1 MFQELMPLL
10 AQRILLITL
19 SRVSDEQISVN
30 IIPKPLKSDPQ
41 DDGSALT
48 TPLRVTGT
56 PKELDEQ
63 LPPQLAEFVETHL
76 GLSSTLKS
84 AKEQMEA
91 AAKAAR
97 EAAKKPT
104 NSKSHSGS
112 SKMPLQ
118 ARRKCKPRPVRKKTQ
133 MIQNRR
139 PSLPSHRLLEVALA
153 RVPEACSTLRR
164 RTTSEIRCP
173 VVFTD
178 HPRKESSWKYIAW
191 NENLSTT
198 ESSCLIRPQ
207 R

>member
-104 NSKSHSGS
+104 NSKSHGS
-112 SKMPLQ
+112 SS
-118 ARRKCKPRPVRKKTQ
+118 KTAVLSSPQ
-133 MIQNRR
+133 VPKEEGATDSPDDSQSG
-139 PSLPSHRLLEVALA
+139 PEPAQPAPEGGGPGASTGSLFDLE
-153 RVPEACSTLRR
+153 PKN
-164 RTTSEIRCP
+164 
-173 VVFTD
+173 D
-178 HPRKESSWKYIAW
+178 D
-191 NENLSTT
+191 
-198 ESSCLIRPQ
+198 
-207 R
+207 

>member
-10 AQRILLITL
+10 AQRILLLTL

-30 IIPKPLKSDPQ
+30 IIPKPLKSDQQ

-63 LPPQLAEFVETHL
+63 LPRQLADFVETHL
-76 GLSSTLKS
+76 ELSSTLKS

-104 NSKSHSGS
+104 NSKSHSGP
-112 SKMPLQ
+112 SKSAP
-118 ARRKCKPRPVRKKTQ
+118 
-133 MIQNRR
+133 
-139 PSLPSHRLLEVALA
+139 PSPAKVQTEALVHRC
-153 RVPEACSTLRR
+153 RHSTRSGSR
-164 RTTSEIRCP
+164 
-173 VVFTD
+173 
-178 HPRKESSWKYIAW
+178 
-191 NENLSTT
+191 LSTPA
-198 ESSCLIRPQ
+198 SWR

>member
-10 AQRILLITL
+10 AQRILLLTL

-30 IIPKPLKSDPQ
+30 IVPKPLKSNQQ
-41 DDGSALT
+41 DDGAALT
-48 TPLRVTGT
+48 TPLAVTGS

-63 LPPQLAEFVETHL
+63 LARQLVEFVEAHL

-112 SKMPLQ
+112 SKSAPPGPAKVQTEAGTKENSDDSQSSPAPTPAAECGGLG
-118 ARRKCKPRPVRKKTQ
+118 ASTG
-133 MIQNRR
+133 
-139 PSLPSHRLLEVALA
+139 SLFDVEP
-153 RVPEACSTLRR
+153 
-164 RTTSEIRCP
+164 
-173 VVFTD
+173 
-178 HPRKESSWKYIAW
+178 
-191 NENLSTT
+191 NN
-198 ESSCLIRPQ
+198 
-207 R
+207 